1 MMYKSQFPKKKKRPW
16 FCGPGSQL
24 CVQKMDVQVSSFAEI
39 ILQIRLDLLP
49 YVIFLMPAGVTEL
62 TEADALYAMKH
73 ASLKQFL
80 E

>member
-1 MMYKSQFPKKKKRPW
+1 MFTLEVHVFP
-16 FCGPGSQL
+16 GTEN
-24 CVQKMDVQVSSFAEI
+24 AEI
-39 ILQIRLDLLP
+39 ILQIHRDLLS
-49 YVIFLMPAGVTEL
+49 YVMPAGVTEL